1 MSRLLDT
8 NICIYAMKQHP
19 VVLPRLLALRRAD
32 VFVSVVTEAELLTGA
47 AKSREPDR
55 TQERVE
61 RFLGPITVLE
71 FTSGDAAV
79 YAHLRAELER
89 AGTPIGPLDLLIAA
103 QALARQL
110 TLVTNNEREFSRIA
124 SLRLENWTR

>member
-1 MSRLLDT
+1 MSLLLDT

-55 TQERVE
+55 TLERVE
-61 RFLGPITVLE
+61 RFLAPITVLE

-79 YAHLRAELER
+79 YAPLRAELER

-103 QALARQL
+103 QAHARQF
-110 TLVTNNEREFSRIA
+110 TLVTNNEREFGRIA

>member
-1 MSRLLDT
+1 MSLLLDT

-55 TQERVE
+55 TLERVE
-61 RFLGPITVLE
+61 RFLAPIT
-71 FTSGDAAV
+71 
-79 YAHLRAELER
+79 
-89 AGTPIGPLDLLIAA
+89 
-103 QALARQL
+103 
-110 TLVTNNEREFSRIA
+110 
-124 SLRLENWTR
+124 